1 MLFNSLEFLI
11 FLPTVFFLYW
21 FVFQKNLKVQNLL
34 LLISSYVFYGWWDY
48 RFLSLIFL
56 STVVDYYVGLKIY
69 DSNDKKI
76 KKSYLWASILFNLGL
91 LGFFKYFNFFI
102 DSWID
107 LLSAIGYEQKST
119 WTLNVI
125 LPVGI
130 SFYTFQTMS
139 YSLDIYHRKLK
150 PTKDFIS
157 FASFVS
163 FFPQLVAGPIERASN
178 LLPQIL
184 NSRLFKYEQG
194 VQGLR
199 LILWGMFKK
208 VVIADS
214 LAPYVDIIFNSYN
227 SYNGGVLLLGL
238 IYFSFQ
244 IYCDFSGYS
253 DIAIGTSKL
262 FGFELMSNFKFP
274 YFSRDI
280 GEFWRRWH
288 ISLSS
293 WFRDYLYIPLGGS
306 KGGRWLSIRNIFI
319 IFIVSGFWHGANWT
333 FIVWGLI
340 HAILY
345 IPLFLRDKNRQYI
358 TTIVAEN
365 KWFPSLKESFQMGI
379 TFFFTMIAWVF
390 FRSET
395 LLDAFNYFGII
406 VKKFQFP
413 HIMTNGL
420 LYVIT
425 IIIFDWIF
433 RKGIQ
438 HDSHTVKN
446 KYLRWSILSITYFS
460 ILAAI
465 VFRASQGKTEFIYF
479 QF

>member
-11 FLPTVFFLYW
+11 FLPTVFLLYW
-21 FVFQKNLKVQNLL
+21 FVFQKNLRVQNLL

-56 STVVDYYVGLKIY
+56 STIVDYFVGLKIH
-69 DSNDKKI
+69 DSDDKNK
-76 KKSYLWASILFNLGL
+76 KKSFLWISIIFNLGL

-102 DSWID
+102 DSWVD
-107 LLSAIGYEQKST
+107 LLGAIGYEQKST
-119 WTLNVI
+119 WSLNVI

-139 YSLDIYHRKLK
+139 YSLDIYHGKLK

-184 NSRLFKYEQG
+184 NSRIFKYEQG
-194 VQGLR
+194 VKGLR
-199 LILWGMFKK
+199 LILYGMFKK

-214 LAPYVDIIFNSYN
+214 LAPQVDTIFENYATL
-227 SYNGGVLLLGL
+227 NGGVLLLGL

-288 ISLSS
+288 ISLST

-306 KGGRWLSIRNIFI
+306 KGGKWLSIRNIFI

-333 FIVWGLI
+333 FIMWGLI
-340 HAILY
+340 HSMLY
-345 IPLFLRDKNRQYI
+345 IPLFLRGKNRQY
-358 TTIVAEN
+358 TTSIVAEDN
-365 KWFPSLKESFQMGI
+365 WFPSLKELFQMGS

-390 FRSET
+390 FRSEN
-395 LLDAFNYFGII
+395 LVDAFNYVYKMVSNFGIPSSSYNAI
-406 VKKFQFP
+406 
-413 HIMTNGL
+413 
-420 LYVIT
+420 LYVVL
-425 IIIFDWIF
+425 IIILDWI
-433 RKGIQ
+433 KAKANTKSYILDDNIYIQ
-438 HDSHTVKN
+438 
-446 KYLRWSILSITYFS
+446 ILIFW
-460 ILAAI
+460 IL
-465 VFRASQGKTEFIYF
+465 VFHMFGTNQVNFIYF

>member
-1 MLFNSLEFLI
+1 M
-11 FLPTVFFLYW
+11 
-21 FVFQKNLKVQNLL
+21 
-34 LLISSYVFYGWWDY
+34 FYGWWDW

-56 STVVDYYVGLKIY
+56 STIVDYFVGLKIY
-69 DSNDKKI
+69 DSSNKKT
-76 KKSYLWASILFNLGL
+76 KKSYLWISILFNLGL

-107 LLSAIGYEQKST
+107 FLSAFGYEYQST
-119 WTLNVI
+119 WTLKVI

-139 YSLDIYHRKLK
+139 YSLDIYFKKLK

-184 NSRLFKYEQG
+184 NNRVFKYEQG

-208 VVIADS
+208 IVIADS
-214 LAPYVDIIFNSYN
+214 LDWRVDYTFNNYQN
-227 SYNGGVLLLGL
+227 LDGGTLLLGL

-244 IYCDFSGYS
+244 IYCDFGGYS

-288 ISLSS
+288 ISLST

-306 KGGRWLSIRNIFI
+306 KGGKWLSIRNIFI

-333 FIVWGLI
+333 FIMWGLI
-340 HAILY
+340 HAVLY
-345 IPLFLRDKNRQYI
+345 IPLFLSGKNRQY
-358 TTIVAEN
+358 TLTVVAEDR
-365 KWFPSLKESFQMGI
+365 WFPTIKELFQMGI
-379 TFFFTMIAWVF
+379 TFFSTMIAWVF
-390 FRSET
+390 FRSE
-395 LLDAFNYFGII
+395 NISESYFYLQRII
-406 VKKFQFP
+406 LERSFP
-413 HIMTNGL
+413 KDNRGGAIL
-420 LYVIT
+420 
-425 IIIFDWIF
+425 IIIFILLEWNF
-433 RKGIQ
+433 RKNERNPINF
-438 HDSHTVKN
+438 KI
-446 KYLRWSILSITYFS
+446 KYIRWLVYTLLFYSIF
-460 ILAAI
+460 AF
-465 VFRASQGKTEFIYF
+465 FRFFEYDQFIYF
-479 QF
+479 EF

>member
-11 FLPTVFFLYW
+11 FLPTVFLLYW
-21 FVFQKNLKVQNLL
+21 FFFQKNLRVQNLL

-56 STVVDYYVGLKIY
+56 STVVDYFVGLKIH
-69 DSNDKKI
+69 DSDDKK
-76 KKSYLWASILFNLGL
+76 KKSFLWISILFNLGL

-107 LLSAIGYEQKST
+107 LLGAIGYEQGST

-139 YSLDIYHRKLK
+139 YSLDIYHGKLK

-184 NSRLFKYEQG
+184 SNRIFKYEQG

-199 LILWGMFKK
+199 LILYGMFKK

-214 LAPYVDIIFNSYN
+214 LAPNVDTIFENYASL
-227 SYNGGVLLLGL
+227 NGGVLLLGL

-288 ISLSS
+288 ISLST

-306 KGGRWLSIRNIFI
+306 KGGKWLSIRNIFI

-333 FIVWGLI
+333 FIMWGLI

-345 IPLFLRDKNRQYI
+345 IPLFLKGKNRQY
-358 TTIVAEN
+358 TTSIVAEG
-365 KWFPSLKESFQMGI
+365 KWFPSLKELFQMGS

-390 FRSET
+390 FRSENVA
-395 LLDAFNYFGII
+395 D
-406 VKKFQFP
+406 
-413 HIMTNGL
+413 GL
-420 LYVIT
+420 LYLVRVVKNIQVPM
-425 IIIFDWIF
+425 IHYQEIIFIVIILYFEWIF
-433 RKGIQ
+433 RNNERELSKDIYGW
-438 HDSHTVKN
+438 H
-446 KYLRWSILSITYFS
+446 LSI
-460 ILAAI
+460 ILIWAI
-465 VFRASQGKTEFIYF
+465 IFAGMHGVQTSFIYF

>member
-1 MLFNSLEFLI
+1 M
-11 FLPTVFFLYW
+11 
-21 FVFQKNLKVQNLL
+21 
-34 LLISSYVFYGWWDY
+34 FYGWWDW

-56 STVVDYYVGLKIY
+56 STIVDYFVGLKIY
-69 DSNDKKI
+69 DSSNKKT
-76 KKSYLWASILFNLGL
+76 KKSYLWISILFNLGL

-107 LLSAIGYEQKST
+107 FLSAFGYQHQSK
-119 WTLNVI
+119 WTLKVI

-139 YSLDIYHRKLK
+139 YSLDIYFKKLK

-184 NSRLFKYEQG
+184 NNRVFKYEQG

-208 VVIADS
+208 IVIADS
-214 LAPYVDIIFNSYN
+214 LDWRVDYTFNNYQN
-227 SYNGGVLLLGL
+227 LDGGTLLLGL

-244 IYCDFSGYS
+244 IYCDFGGYS

-288 ISLSS
+288 ISLST

-306 KGGRWLSIRNIFI
+306 KGGKWLSIRNIFI

-333 FIVWGLI
+333 FIMWGLI
-340 HAILY
+340 HAVLY
-345 IPLFLRDKNRQYI
+345 IPLFLSGKNRQY
-358 TTIVAEN
+358 TLTVVAEDR
-365 KWFPSLKESFQMGI
+365 WFPTIKELFQMGI
-379 TFFFTMIAWVF
+379 TFFSTMIAWVF
-390 FRSET
+390 FRSE
-395 LLDAFNYFGII
+395 NISESYFYLQRII
-406 VKKFQFP
+406 LERSFP
-413 HIMTNGL
+413 KDNRGGAIL
-420 LYVIT
+420 
-425 IIIFDWIF
+425 IIIFILLEWNF
-433 RKGIQ
+433 RKNERNPINF
-438 HDSHTVKN
+438 KI
-446 KYLRWSILSITYFS
+446 KYIRWLVYTLLFYSIF
-460 ILAAI
+460 AF
-465 VFRASQGKTEFIYF
+465 FRFFEYDQFIYF
-479 QF
+479 EF